1 MSSPRRPRSLSSLLV
16 GALAML
22 SVSALAACSDDAPA
36 ADLSVTVQLTS
47 QNRVLHKV
55 GVDDEKIYG
64 WNQLT
69 GSTQVGTEVVSVEM
83 LGEVDYVNGSGAFA
97 GFVTFTFPDQ
107 STLATRMTGGKAVA
121 ATDTTEATF
130 SATLEVIDGTGRY
143 LGEKGK
149 GTFTG
154 TRKDALGGDVVSDF
168 RLDLETAP

>member
-1 MSSPRRPRSLSSLLV
+1 MSSSTRRRPFTSLLI
-16 GALAML
+16 GALAVF
-22 SVSALAACSDDAPA
+22 SASALASCSDDAPA
-36 ADLSVTVQLTS
+36 ADLAVTVQLTS

-69 GSTQVGTEVVSVEM
+69 GTTQVGTEVVSVEM
-83 LGEVDYVNGSGAFA
+83 LGEVDYVNGSGSFA

-143 LGEKGK
+143 LGAKGK

-154 TRKDALGGDVVSDF
+154 TRKDALGGDVVSDLS
-168 RLDLETAP
+168 LDLETAP